1 MFSRLLACGPC
12 AAVLL
17 LAGTTVAEQAAVV
30 VAESQSTLRF
40 ESDIRPLLKA
50 HCWHCHGEEA
60 EVEGSLDLRLSHF
73 MQTGGDSGPAVIP
86 GDADGSLLVE
96 RIASGEMP
104 PGDVK
109 MSAEELGRIV
119 RWIDQGAATARPEP
133 ETMAVGDI
141 FTEQDRE
148 HWSFRPLRRPAVPRT
163 PPESLARTAVDAF
176 LWKRLDD
183 QGLGFSPAAD
193 RETLIRRL
201 TFNLT
206 GLPPTPAAVAEFV
219 ADPRAD
225 AYERLVDSLLD
236 SPAYGERW
244 GRHWLD
250 VAGYADSDGY
260 AAKDIERK
268 WAWKYRDYVI
278 NAFNDDKSWR
288 EFIIEQLAGDEL
300 VSLPYE
306 DISEEDSARL
316 IATGFLRMGPDGT
329 GDGSADQKVARN
341 DVIAETIKIVS
352 TSLLGLTVGC
362 AQCHSHRY
370 DPISHVDY
378 HRLRAVFEPA
388 YDWQDWRSSA
398 ARLVSQWSDDTRQQA
413 AEIDRQ
419 LKELAAART
428 AELDQLVDD
437 TFERELA
444 KLPEEIRAEAREAR
458 QTAVKERTDRH
469 HDLIKE
475 YPFLNVSRGSVYLY
489 LPDRLRGFNQKWD
502 QRQAELQD
510 QRPADDLIRCLTEVP
525 GKVPETKL
533 FHRGDINQPRQVVA
547 PGELAVINP
556 DNRELPVDD
565 PELPTS
571 GRRLAYARH
580 LTDGEHPLVA
590 RALVNR
596 FWMHHFGRGIVATPS
611 DFGMLGEPP
620 SHPELLDWLASEF
633 VAQGWSLKRFHRLIL
648 NSHAYRQVSTRRDEL
663 DAVDPEN
670 RLLGRMSIRRLEAEV
685 VRDSLLAVSGQLA
698 NKVGGQPV
706 PVAPDEVGQIVVA
719 ADTRDSAG
727 RPTKTQVALGED
739 EFRRSLYVQV
749 RRSMPLGV
757 LEPFDMPSLAPNCE
771 LRTSSTVA
779 PQSLML
785 LNSPFVVEQTRLM
798 AERVIR
804 EAGEEPAARFASAW
818 KLAFGREP
826 AAAELAAGID
836 YLVDQTERLR
846 TSAAESDAKAE
857 LPPDTAALATLC
869 QALLS
874 SNGFLYLD

>member
-119 RWIDQGAATARPEP
+119 RWIDQGAETARPEP

>member
-119 RWIDQGAATARPEP
+119 RWIDQGAETARPEP

-163 PPESLARTAVDAF
+163 PPESLARTAIDAF

>member
-60 EVEGSLDLRLSHF
+60 EVEGNLDLRLSHF
-73 MQTGGDSGPAVIP
+73 MRTGGDSGPAVIP

-163 PPESLARTAVDAF
+163 PPESLARTAIDAF

-306 DISEEDSARL
+306 DLSEEDSARL